1 MGCSVK
7 TGSFGGNNKL
17 NKMIRTVN
25 LNGGGS
31 TNYNANVLF
40 QDINPLYIGID
51 KVKASDTVREQVTYS
66 VYIDGFNIYL
76 EISNGI
82 SSNLEVT
89 IFALY

>member
-7 TGSFGGNNKL
+7 TGGFGVSNKL
-17 NKMIRTVN
+17 NKMTKTVY

-31 TNYNANVLF
+31 TNYNANALF

-51 KVKASDTVREQVTYS
+51 KVRASDTVREQVTYN
-66 VYIDGFNIYL
+66 VYIEDFNIYL
-76 EISNGI
+76 DISSGI